1 MPLFRSVVNSTALLP
16 IYNTLFW
23 EYDPLQNFSLIVEAG
38 ISSLNLA
45 VSKLR
50 KPFLLKVESFA
61 LNLFVLYWLKK

>member
-1 MPLFRSVVNSTALLP
+1 MPLFRLVVNSTALLP

-23 EYDPLQNFSLIVEAG
+23 EYDPVQNFSLIVEAG

-50 KPFLLKVESFA
+50 KPLLLKV
-61 LNLFVLYWLKK
+61 